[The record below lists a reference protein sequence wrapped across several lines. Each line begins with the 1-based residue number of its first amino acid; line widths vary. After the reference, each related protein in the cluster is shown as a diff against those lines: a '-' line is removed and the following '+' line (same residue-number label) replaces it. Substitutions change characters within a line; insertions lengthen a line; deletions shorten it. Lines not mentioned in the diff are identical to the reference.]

1 MQYRKEWKNINR
13 MAYPILLNYLVTS
26 AFEIMDKAIIG
37 HYSARGFAVVGI
49 AASIIY
55 TVTGALGVLSAAF
68 HIIAAE
74 EKGKQNEAG
83 FESIFIASK
92 NLTILIGM
100 LFLIISLLGGSC
112 YFKMVCNIQG
122 RELQE
127 LLSYFYP
134 ASITV
139 LQNMLLFQYS
149 AYFRNK
155 MNTRISLYSSV
166 VSTGVNLFFDFS
178 LVFGRFGM
186 PQLGTAGAAWGS
198 VIGLFFGLEV
208 YQVKYYW
215 ETNDKVSTR
224 QSADFA
230 KTRLEIRRILKL
242 YPALLGQEMLE
253 STIFS
258 IVISSIVARLGLE
271 TMAVYNLLDTVGST
285 IGLPVYAYATATQ
298 TYALQKHAEGNGF
311 AVKQYLKAGIT
322 AAAILI
328 LLLCIFCGGLYRG
341 IFRLIITDDAVI
353 KASGRVLWLV
363 FLTILAKVP
372 YQIFMNNLQGTGNEK
387 FILGCTAIGTLLAS
401 VGMVVFVKMIHLP
414 GIYLTMTLEYI
425 GLTAVY
431 IRK

>member
-26 AFEIMDKAIIG
+26 AFEIIDKAIIG

-92 NLTILIGM
+92 NLTVLIGI
-100 LFLIISLLGGSC
+100 LFFIISLLGGSC
-112 YFKMVCNIQG
+112 YFRTVCNIQG

-139 LQNMLLFQYS
+139 LQNMLIFQYS
-149 AYFRNK
+149 AYFRNT

-186 PQLGTAGAAWGS
+186 PQLGTAGVAWGS
-198 VIGLFFGLEV
+198 VIGLFFGLAV

-224 QSADFA
+224 QSADLK
-230 KTRLEIRRILKL
+230 KTRSEIRRILKL

-253 STIFS
+253 STIFV
-258 IVISSIVARLGLE
+258 IVTSSIVARLGME

-311 AVKQYLKAGIT
+311 AVKQYLKVGMM
-322 AAAILI
+322 AATMLI
-328 LLLCIFCGGLYRG
+328 LLLCIFCGGLYRV
-341 IFRLIITDDAVI
+341 IFRLIITDVAVI

-372 YQIFMNNLQGTGNEK
+372 YQIFMNYLQGTGNEK

-401 VGMVVFVKMIHLP
+401 VGMVVFVKMINLP